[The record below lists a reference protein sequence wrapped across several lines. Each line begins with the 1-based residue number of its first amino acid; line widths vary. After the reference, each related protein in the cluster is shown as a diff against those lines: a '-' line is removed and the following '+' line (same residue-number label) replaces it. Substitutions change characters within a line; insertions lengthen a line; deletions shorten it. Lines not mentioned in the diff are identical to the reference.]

1 MAGTLKTRKRRN
13 LDDTASDDATKMPSI
28 SNALDMDTP
37 TTDIEAYSKEVLT
50 TLLADNLPPTP
61 NNFSL
66 YFDRLLEDK
75 SENLRKQI
83 VSLLE
88 LEAANEDETTIA
100 LEQSLKKGFVSI
112 KSMLGATA
120 TLYKNMAL
128 MTKILEKRK
137 AELEERPRSD
147 EAMSIIH
154 SLEGDVTKLNSIL
167 KTQSSQMKEIYD
179 DTATIV
185 KNVENETIFD
195 NQFGVYNK
203 RYLLTKI
210 EQESGLI
217 KKFNHKSSLIMIELA
232 RDLKRSVKNEK
243 AVLLMTRTI
252 ARLLLKTSRRS
263 DIVAHYGN
271 GLFSMLLKH
280 TDIESAKKASERLC
294 DLVSN
299 SNFFLADREIQLKI
313 SIGITNIDSH
323 YSVEETVVSAMDGIE
338 KAYEKKKID
347 FAVSLR
353 VDKELEVE

>member
-1 MAGTLKTRKRRN
+1 MAGTLRKRSRRN
-13 LDDTASDDATKMPSI
+13 LDDPSADSVKMPSI
-28 SNALDMDTP
+28 NAAEMDTP
-37 TTDIEAYSKEVLT
+37 SSDIEAYSKEVLSA
-50 TLLADNLPPTP
+50 LIADNLPPTP

-83 VSLLE
+83 LALLE
-88 LEAANEDETTIA
+88 LEEANSDENTIA
-100 LEQSLKKGFVSI
+100 LEKSLKKGFI
-112 KSMLGATA
+112 SMKNMLSTIAS
-120 TLYKNMAL
+120 LYKNMSL

-137 AELEERPRSD
+137 KELEAQPKTE
-147 EAMSIIH
+147 EVMSIIH
-154 SLEGDVTKLNSIL
+154 ALEGDVTKLNSIV
-167 KTQSSQMKEIYD
+167 KTQSSLMKDIYD
-179 DTATIV
+179 DTASIV

-195 NQFGVYNK
+195 NQFGIYNK

-210 EQESGLI
+210 EQEIGLI
-217 KKFNHKSSLIMIELA
+217 KEFSHKSSLIMIELS
-232 RDLKRSVKNEK
+232 RDLKKSVKNDK

-271 GLFSMLLKH
+271 GVFSMLLQH

-313 SIGITNIDSH
+313 SIGVTNLDALH
-323 YSVEETVVSAMDGIE
+323 SVEEIIVSAMDGIE
-338 KAYEKKKID
+338 KAYTKKNID

-353 VDKELEVE
+353 VDKDLEVE